1 MTITS
6 ILDKI
11 LEILMQKR
19 LIKFLDDQHILYP
32 EQFGFRKK
40 L

>member
-19 LIKFLDDQHILYP
+19 LIKFLDDQHILYS